1 LSIVKRLVW
10 DENLRSIENILRKKN
25 LARQRQ
31 KRLWSIIGNFV
42 VFLFL
47 SSQSIAAIPDNIN
60 AVYLPAHKCSDR
72 KISELIHYADIANL
86 NAVVIH
92 VKDPFGKISWKS
104 NHPIARAMG
113 TRDFDG
119 SLERIVKRLKDNH
132 IWTIAKIDIFVD
144 HQLVSKYPEMGLIN
158 TQTDSSWADQNGLF
172 WANPYDRRVWDYN
185 ITLCKEL
192 IAFGFDEIQFD
203 YIRFPSDGNL
213 AAIHYPFSSNN
224 LTKSKS
230 IGRFLKT
237 AYTELKPLDV
247 VISVDVFGLTAW
259 KTTDFGVGQVLEEI
273 APYVDVICPMFYP
286 SHFPVGFLGKKVPGD
301 YPLEIM
307 ELSMKR
313 IQKRTSKK
321 IRPWIQGFWYKPEK
335 IMAQLDGVANAGASS
350 WAVWNPSANYAATYR
365 ALAQRMNSKFPAPIF
380 YPAVTEIR
388 NNNDRI
394 VQGHTRIVNLTNYRK
409 GYTIISLEES
419 KNQYKSAYSTLISVL
434 NTVDEG
440 IMDRIL
446 RRRNIPFHKMTDKI
460 TKNMLI
466 VNLLSKDLAIDSR
479 RMRPMPIYIDWDN
492 TCRFTQSVPKDGLY
506 SYLQAA
512 RSGGSSGIKS

>member
-1 LSIVKRLVW
+1 MTVKGLVW
-10 DENLRSIENILRKKN
+10 GENLRSIENILRKN
-25 LARQRQ
+25 SAIRQHQ
-31 KRLWSIIGNFV
+31 KRLWSIIGSLV
-42 VFLFL
+42 TILFL
-47 SSQSIAAIPDNIN
+47 SSQSIAAIPDNIH
-60 AVYLPAHKCSDR
+60 AVYLPSHKCSDR
-72 KISELIHYADIANL
+72 KISELIYYAGIANL

-104 NHPIARAMG
+104 SHPIARKIGAR
-113 TRDFDG
+113 TCNS
-119 SLERIVKRLKDNH
+119 SLERIVKRLKDNG
-132 IWTIAKIDIFVD
+132 IWTIAKIDVFAD
-144 HQLVSKYPEMGLIN
+144 HQLVSKYPEMGLFN

-185 ITLCKEL
+185 ISLCKEL

-213 AAIHYPFSSNN
+213 SAIHYPFATNN
-224 LTKSKS
+224 LTKSQI
-230 IGRFLKT
+230 IGRFLKI
-237 AYTELKPLDV
+237 AYTVLKPLDV

-259 KTTDFGVGQVLEEI
+259 KTKDFGVGQVLEEI
-273 APYVDVICPMFYP
+273 APHVDIVCPMFYP

-313 IQKRTSKK
+313 IQKRTNKK
-321 IRPWIQGFWYKPEK
+321 IRPWIQGFWYRSEK
-335 IMAQLDGVANAGASS
+335 IIAQLEGIANAGASS

-365 ALAQRMNSKFPAPIF
+365 ALAKRMNSKFPAPNF

-394 VQGHTRIVNLTNYRK
+394 VRGHSRIVNLTNYRK
-409 GYTIISLEES
+409 GYTIISLEKS
-419 KNQYKSAYSTLISVL
+419 KNEYKSAYSTLISVF

-446 RRRNIPFHKMTDKI
+446 LRRNIPFHKLTDKI
-460 TKNMLI
+460 TKKMLLAD
-466 VNLLSKDLAIDSR
+466 LLSKDLDIDSR

-512 RSGGSSGIKS
+512 ISEGMSGIKS

>member
-1 LSIVKRLVW
+1 ML
-10 DENLRSIENILRKKN
+10 
-25 LARQRQ
+25 
-31 KRLWSIIGNFV
+31 
-42 VFLFL
+42 LFL

-72 KISELIHYADIANL
+72 KISELIHYAGIANL

-104 NHPIARAMG
+104 KHPIARAIG
-113 TRDFDG
+113 TRASDG
-119 SLERIVKRLKDNH
+119 SLERTVKRLKDNN

-185 ITLCKEL
+185 IALCKEL

-224 LTKSKS
+224 LTKSQS
-230 IGRFLKT
+230 IGRFLKA

-259 KTTDFGVGQVLEEI
+259 KTTDFGVGQVIEEI

-313 IQKRTSKK
+313 IQKRTNKK
-321 IRPWIQGFWYKPEK
+321 IRPWIQGFWYKPEE
-335 IMAQLDGVANAGASS
+335 IIAQLDGVANAGASS

-365 ALAQRMNSKFPAPIF
+365 ALAQRMNSKFPAPVF

-388 NNNDRI
+388 NNTDLI
-394 VQGHTRIVNLTNYRK
+394 VQGHSRIVNLTNYRK
-409 GYTIISLEES
+409 GYTIISLEKS

-446 RRRNIPFHKMTDKI
+446 LRRNISFHNLTDKI

-492 TCRFTQSVPKDGLY
+492 TCRFTQSVPKAGLY

-512 RSGGSSGIKS
+512 ISGGMRGIKS

>member
-1 LSIVKRLVW
+1 MSTARGLVW
-10 DENLRSIENILRKKN
+10 GENLRSIENILRN
-25 LARQRQ
+25 NSAIRQHR
-31 KRLWSIIGNFV
+31 KILWGIIGNLV
-42 VFLFL
+42 ILLFL
-47 SSQSIAAIPDNIN
+47 SSRSIAAMPDSIN

-72 KISELIHYADIANL
+72 KISELLHYADIAKL

-104 NHPIARAMG
+104 NHPFARAMDA
-113 TRDFDG
+113 RACDG
-119 SLERIVKRLKDNH
+119 SLERIVKRLKDNN

-158 TQTDSSWADQNGLF
+158 THTDSPWADQNGLF

-192 IAFGFDEIQFD
+192 IAIGFDEIQFD

-224 LTKSKS
+224 LTKSKI
-230 IGRFLKT
+230 IGRFLKA

-259 KTTDFGVGQVLEEI
+259 KTADFGVGQVLEEI
-273 APYVDVICPMFYP
+273 APYVDVICPILYP
-286 SHFPVGFLGKKVPGD
+286 SHFTVGFLGKKVPGD

-313 IQKRTSKK
+313 IQKRTNKK

-335 IMAQLDGVANAGASS
+335 IRAQLDGVANAGASS

-419 KNQYKSAYSTLISVL
+419 KNQYKSAYSTLIPVL

-446 RRRNIPFHKMTDKI
+446 RQRNIPFHKMTDKI

-466 VNLLSKDLAIDSR
+466 VDLLSKDLAIDSR

-492 TCRFTQSVPKDGLY
+492 NCRFTRSVPKDGLY

-512 RSGGSSGIKS
+512 ISGGMSGIKS